1 MKQMDMQD
9 YRKQINEI
17 DAQLVK
23 CFDERMRVAL
33 DIAKYKKEH
42 GLPVFDPARERDVLN
57 KQTAAVSSD
66 MAMYV
71 KLLYNT
77 IFDISRSYQQR
88 YITQRGNLTN
98 HIAQAIQNTSQLFP
112 KQAVVACQ
120 GVEGA
125 YSQQAC
131 DKLFALPSI
140 MYCKRFEGVFQAIE
154 SGLCQYGV
162 LPIENSSHGSVAEV
176 YDLMRQHRFS
186 IVRSVRL
193 KIDHRLLAKPGTK
206 LEDVRE
212 IVSHEQAIGQC
223 SAFLKTLSGVKV
235 TVCENTAVAAQMV
248 SQSSRTDIAAI
259 SAPACAAL
267 YGLSVIRTDIS
278 NSDSNFTRFICI
290 AKDLEIYPGANKM
303 SLMLNVQHKPG
314 ALYSMIAKFA
324 ALGLNLTKLES
335 RPIAGT
341 DFEFMFYFDL
351 DASVYDEAALQLLS
365 ELDEGPEAFTYLGS
379 YSEI

>member
-1 MKQMDMQD
+1 MDIQEL
-9 YRKQINEI
+9 RKQINEI

-23 CFDERMRVAL
+23 NFDDRMRVAL
-33 DIAKYKKEH
+33 EIAKYKKEN
-42 GLPVFDPARERDVLN
+42 GMPVFDPARERDVLN
-57 KQTAAVSSD
+57 KQTSAVSED

-77 IFDISRSYQQR
+77 IFDISRSYQQCF
-88 YITQRGNLTN
+88 ITRRTELTN
-98 HIAQAIQNTSQLFP
+98 HIARAIENTPKVFP

-131 DKLFALPSI
+131 DQLFALPSI
-140 MYCKRFEGVFQAIE
+140 MYFKRFEGVFQAVE
-154 SGLCQYGV
+154 SGLCRYGV
-162 LPIENSSHGSVAEV
+162 LPIENSSYGSVTEV
-176 YDLMRQHRFS
+176 YDLMRKHRFH
-186 IVRSVRL
+186 IVRGVRL
-193 KIDHRLLAKPGTK
+193 KINHRLLAKPGTR
-206 LEDVRE
+206 LDQIRE

-223 SAFLKTLSGVKV
+223 SEFLKTMSGVKI
-235 TVCENTAVAAQMV
+235 TVCENTAAAAQLV
-248 SQSSRTDIAAI
+248 SQSDRNDIAAI
-259 SAPACAAL
+259 SAPNCAAL
-267 YGLSVIRTDIS
+267 YGLTVLKADIS

-290 AKDLEIYPGANKM
+290 AKNLEIYPDANKI

-314 ALYSMIAKFA
+314 ALYSMIARFS

-365 ELDEGPEAFTYLGS
+365 QLDEGPETFTYLGS

>member
-1 MKQMDMQD
+1 MELQELRDE
-9 YRKQINEI
+9 INRI
-17 DAQLVK
+17 DERLVK
-23 CFDERMRVAL
+23 AFDARMRCSLA
-33 DIAKYKKEH
+33 IAKCKKEN
-42 GLPVFDPARERDVLN
+42 GLPVLDPGREREILN
-57 KQTAAVSSD
+57 RQAGAAPED

-71 KLLYNT
+71 KLLYHT

-88 YITQRGNLTN
+88 YMTRPTELTN
-98 HIAQAIQNTSQLFP
+98 RIARAIEETPKVFP
-112 KQAVVACQ
+112 KRAVVACQ

-140 MYCKRFEGVFQAIE
+140 MYFKRFEGVFQAID
-154 SGLCQYGV
+154 SGLCEYGV
-162 LPIENSSHGSVAEV
+162 LPIENSSNGSVTEV
-176 YDLMRQHRFS
+176 YDLMRKYRFS
-186 IVRSVRL
+186 IVRSVRH
-193 KIDHRLLAKPGTK
+193 KIDHRLLARPGVR

-212 IVSHEQAIGQC
+212 VVSHEQAIGQC
-223 SAFLKTLSGVKV
+223 GEFLKSLKDVKV
-235 TVCENTAVAAQMV
+235 TVCENTAAASQMV
-248 SQSSRTDIAAI
+248 SQSGRADLAAI
-259 SAPACAAL
+259 SSPGCAAL
-267 YGLSVIRTDIS
+267 YGLEVLKAEVS

-290 AKDLEIYPGANKM
+290 SKSLEIYPGANKI
-303 SLMLNVQHKPG
+303 SLMLNVEHRPG
-314 ALYSMIAKFA
+314 ALYSMIAKFS

-365 ELDEGPEAFTYLGS
+365 ELDEGPETFTYLGS